1 LFVLDCID
9 AQDDIRNLLTT
20 DGTDEYYA
28 LLATSY
34 DDADDDVKKF
44 WSVLMFN
51 LMPHVSKDWQD
62 RLRGTRI
69 AEGDEEVSRYVTSS
83 DFAYIPMVIKIYGE
97 RELAQMSASNQ
108 RTRGR
113 TKGQSGMMCKKSID
127 LYCKS
132 IMKMKKVLDD
142 EMNRDSIREWSDAI
156 FEEIRKNDMNPV
168 KAIDRAMEDL
178 AEAARA
184 AVELD
189 IRRVKRDEIIIPV

>member
-1 LFVLDCID
+1 
-9 AQDDIRNLLTT
+9 
-20 DGTDEYYA
+20 
-28 LLATSY
+28 
-34 DDADDDVKKF
+34 
-44 WSVLMFN
+44 
-51 LMPHVSKDWQD
+51 
-62 RLRGTRI
+62 
-69 AEGDEEVSRYVTSS
+69 
-83 DFAYIPMVIKIYGE
+83 MVIKIYGE

-142 EMNRDSIREWSDAI
+142 EMNRDTIREWSDAI
-156 FEEIRKNDMNPV
+156 FEEIRNKDMNPV